1 MQFWIANVAI
11 HFGQTL
17 ADLGRAEEGVAH
29 SLRGAALLD
38 QMSTKVN
45 LGSLRTRH
53 AMTLLLAGR
62 KFEAREEAERALRI
76 SRTAGERAAEPYAL
90 VALGR
95 VLLASDSAD
104 VETVSARYLQGLA
117 IAEELDM
124 RPMTAYCHFDLG
136 RLHAKVGDRGKA
148 REHFASAATMY
159 REMDMQSLLQRAE
172 AELASL

>member
-1 MQFWIANVAI
+1 
-11 HFGQTL
+11 
-17 ADLGRAEEGVAH
+17 
-29 SLRGAALLD
+29 
-38 QMSTKVN
+38 MSTKVN

-95 VLLASDSAD
+95 ILLASDSAD

-136 RLHAKVGDRGKA
+136 RLHAKVGNRGKA
-148 REHFASAATMY
+148 REHFANAATMY